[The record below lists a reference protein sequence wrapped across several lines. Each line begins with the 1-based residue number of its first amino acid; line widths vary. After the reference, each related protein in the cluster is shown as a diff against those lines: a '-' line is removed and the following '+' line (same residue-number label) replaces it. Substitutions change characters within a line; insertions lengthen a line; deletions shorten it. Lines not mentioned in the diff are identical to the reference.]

1 MGNLC
6 RVSLRGEEMSNKVK
20 LTFNKKK
27 VLKELDKSIES
38 SLSKVGDMIVNDARS
53 MVPVKTGKL
62 KKSIYKN
69 VEKNKLEVGAS
80 ADYAQD
86 IELGTSGRK
95 AKPFL
100 KPAVNKN
107 KSSLEKITSAELK
120 SRLGR

>member
-1 MGNLC
+1 
-6 RVSLRGEEMSNKVK
+6 MSNKVK